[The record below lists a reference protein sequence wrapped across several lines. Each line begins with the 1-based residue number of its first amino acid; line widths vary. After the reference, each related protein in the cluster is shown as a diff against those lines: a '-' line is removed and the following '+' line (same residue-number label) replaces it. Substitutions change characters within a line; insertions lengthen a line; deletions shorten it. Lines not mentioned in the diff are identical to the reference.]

1 MKILSNLIA
10 ATLLAGAAMAN
21 IAPASAQDQAMVL
34 EGDVKVEK
42 TMTDANG
49 ATSVEFVEPETIVP
63 GDKLLFS
70 TAFTNSSAEAVEN
83 FVVTNPIPAAVR
95 LSPEADAQLTVST
108 DGGSTWGK
116 LAELT
121 VEAEDGTR
129 RAAQHADV
137 THIRWTLASVAPGE
151 SGRLEYPAIIR

>member
-1 MKILSNLIA
+1 MKLFSKLVA
-10 ATLLAGAAMAN
+10 ATLLAGTM
-21 IAPASAQDQAMVL
+21 IASGTPASAQDQAMVL
-34 EGDVKVEK
+34 EGEVKVEK
-42 TMTDANG
+42 TVTDADG
-49 ATSVEFVEPETIVP
+49 ATSVELVEPDTIVP
-63 GDKLLFS
+63 GDKLLFG
-70 TAFTNSSAEAVEN
+70 TTYTNSSSDVVEN

-95 LSPEADAQLTVST
+95 LSPEADAQLTVSI
-108 DGGSTWGK
+108 DGGANWGK

>member
-1 MKILSNLIA
+1 MKLFSNLIA
-10 ATLLAGAAMAN
+10 ATFLAGVAMTN
-21 IAPASAQDQAMVL
+21 IAPVSAQEQAIVL
-34 EGDVKVEK
+34 EGEVKVEK
-42 TMTDANG
+42 TVTDATG
-49 ATSVEFVEPETIVP
+49 ATSVELVEPDKIVP

-70 TAFTNSSAEAVEN
+70 TVYTNSSAEAVEN
-83 FVVTNPIPAAVR
+83 FVVTNPIPSAVT
-95 LSPEADAQLTVST
+95 LAPDADAQLTVST
-108 DGGSTWGK
+108 DGGATWGK

-137 THIRWTLASVAPGE
+137 THIRWTLASVSPGE